1 MVEKKTS
8 RKVMGLLTALLIMN
22 PIVGDFVSIDKAY
35 AAEAGY
41 VVISDIYSYGGN
53 SASDKPSVFK
63 NDYVELYNPT
73 DQDVNFGAD
82 TWSLQYAG
90 KNKTNWKKVDLGMT
104 IPAHGYYLVKLG
116 QEAANFG
123 ADLPTPDAVDT
134 TINMDKDNGKVALVK
149 NQSTITVNDP
159 RSTLDSSVLVDLV
172 FDYGSL
178 SYKKSYKRKAYNPL
192 NTLAGLKPS
201 TNPGLGNGWDTDVD
215 TVEADFEIVDPVNK
229 DIPPRNSSSPKEPMI
244 KGTANT
250 GANMV
255 MMDSLTTISA
265 ANATFTIN
273 VITGTV
279 KAGPLT
285 PVNDYIINNL
295 PAGLTSSAVGDTA
308 AKTITFTIAG
318 AANAN
323 VSTDQ
328 ALSVILKPT
337 AVTAGAYSSST
348 SIDGVTLSHYT
359 PKIKGTVSTG
369 DADAAMR
376 TATEVDPNNNT
387 FTIALQVGN
396 VKNGDLSVTDYTYA
410 STLPSGLSIKAKGD
424 SAANTVTFTVYNSA
438 TSPITESVNLSVVIK
453 ASAVTSGATADSD
466 AINGIT
472 LLRPSAVL
480 SKGEARKQFLLQEI
494 KKRNAFIH
502 DSATKEY
509 KYAAM
514 SKSAFSFYRATSGL
528 FYKDLGGV
536 IPVPANWSQLSNINT
551 WISGDFHIQNV
562 GYFDNNEGKAI
573 FDLNDMDE
581 SYIAPFYWDL
591 IRSTASIYLARF
603 DDKSYITTTL
613 DDSTTRQIA
622 KNYLDAYIQTLNSVN
637 GNNNEKSAELTSD
650 KLSGFTKKL
659 MEDFVKTTVKSQ
671 LDKAAPLT
679 STTPATRN
687 FDYSKTDKY
696 IQAKGV
702 DLNDITDNWS
712 AYVNSVQPFAA
723 GQSSDYFK
731 IKDVSLRINQGLGS
745 LGVKRYN
752 VLIEGPTASNDDDII
767 LDVKEQ
773 GKPVF
778 IDSPLFQS
786 STYDAF
792 NGKDAE
798 RSKLAYQGMLTKPDY
813 HLGTLQG
820 ADHNYLIRKI
830 SPYKGDYT
838 DSKFTSQADFEN
850 NLSYA
855 AQALANAHA
864 RSDNDYPAGHVPY
877 SFEVS
882 VVNNVYAGGKWDSFR
897 TNLVNLGED
906 YYRQVV
912 SDYNLVKADL
922 AAGALVDIADL
933 GNLTVTNG
941 TLTPA
946 FAVNTMNYTV
956 SVPAGTSAVDV
967 NAALLDSKASMTVN
981 GDLYASNTDKR
992 IDLTNDTTSIAVKV
1006 TARDMTTTKTYN
1018 ITVNRGIVPVEP
1030 VLSSNANLNGLIVYD
1045 IVLTP
1050 EFAAGTA
1057 SYTGYAGKMRQAVI
1071 TAAAADAKAA
1081 ILINGIA
1088 ATSGT
1093 PSTVALNVGA
1103 NEIKVQVTAQDG
1115 TIQVYTVT
1123 LTRINDNNN
1132 SNSSSGTG
1140 GTGTGTGSGAG
1151 STGSETPSGSA
1162 GPTVSGEVH
1171 LGEGAVKESKETTA
1185 DGKITTRLTVD
1196 SLKLTQALES
1206 LKKEEAGKPQV
1217 VIEFKGNDPI
1227 AMVELP
1233 VAVLMEALK
1242 SVPNAVITVKSE
1254 LASYSLPIQTIDFT
1268 AAALQLGVD
1277 AKDIKVTI
1285 ITEKV
1290 TGAALTQIVNTATRD
1305 GMTVVGAPMD
1315 FKVILE
1321 ANGKQLDASL
1331 SNHYVARTIST
1342 GQTIDAAH
1350 TTAVRVEADG
1360 SFSFIPSRFI
1370 DNQAIILSP
1379 SNSIY
1384 AIVQTSNKFT
1394 DIDGHWAKAD
1404 IQLLGSKLIVDGVSA
1419 QSFAPDTN
1427 ITRAQFAALL
1437 IRSLG
1442 LSENREANR
1451 FTDVPSNNWSAG
1463 AVGAASK
1470 AGLIDGFEDGS
1481 FRPADPVTR
1490 QQMVVMI
1497 ARAMKASGQTAL
1509 TEVKTDTAL
1518 ASFKDQA
1525 SIQAWAQPAAAQAVT
1540 AGIIQGMTADAF
1552 VPDSQATRAQATTML
1567 KRLLQKLQFID

>member
-1 MVEKKTS
+1 M
-8 RKVMGLLTALLIMN
+8 
-22 PIVGDFVSIDKAY
+22 
-35 AAEAGY
+35 
-41 VVISDIYSYGGN
+41 
-53 SASDKPSVFK
+53 
-63 NDYVELYNPT
+63 
-73 DQDVNFGAD
+73 NFGAD

-149 NQSTITVNDP
+149 NQSTIAVNDP

-192 NTLAGLKPS
+192 NTLVGLKPS
-201 TNPGLGNGWDTDVD
+201 TNPGLGNGWDTDAD

-244 KGTANT
+244 KGTTNT

-265 ANATFTIN
+265 ANATFKIN
-273 VITGTV
+273 VTTGTV

-318 AANAN
+318 TANAN

-359 PKIKGTVSTG
+359 PKIKGTVSTS

-410 STLPSGLSIKAKGD
+410 PTLPSGLSLKAKGD
-424 SAANTVTFTVYNSA
+424 STANTVTFTVYNSA
-438 TSPITESVNLSVVIK
+438 TSPVTESVNLSVVIK

-466 AINGIT
+466 TINGIT

-480 SKGEARKQFLLQEI
+480 SKDEARKQFLLQEI

-502 DSATKEY
+502 DMATKEY
-509 KYAAM
+509 KYASM

-536 IPVPANWSQLSNINT
+536 IPVPADWNQLSNINT

-562 GYFDNNEGKAI
+562 GYFDNNEGNAI

-613 DDSTTRQIA
+613 DDSMTRQIA
-622 KNYLDAYIQTLNSVN
+622 KNYLDAYIQTLNGVN
-637 GNNNEKSAELTSD
+637 GKSAELTSD

-679 STTPATRN
+679 SSTPATRN

-696 IQAKGV
+696 IQAKGA

-712 AYVNSVQPFAA
+712 SYVNTVQSFAA

-731 IKDVSLRINQGLGS
+731 IKDVALRINQGLGS

-773 GKPVF
+773 GKPGF

-850 NLSYA
+850 YLSYA

-877 SFEVS
+877 SFEES

-933 GNLTVTNG
+933 GNLSVSNG

-956 SVPAGTSAVDV
+956 SVPVGTLAVDV

-992 IDLTNDTTSIAVKV
+992 IDLTNNTTSIAVKV

-1018 ITVNRGIVPVEP
+1018 ITVNRGTAPVEP
-1030 VLSSNANLNGLIVYD
+1030 VLSSNANLNGLIVND

-1050 EFAAGTA
+1050 EFAAGTT
-1057 SYTGYAGKMRQAVI
+1057 SYTGYAGKIRQAVI
-1071 TAAAADAKAA
+1071 TAAAANAKAA

-1162 GPTVSGEVH
+1162 GPIVSGEVH

-1185 DGKITTRLTVD
+1185 DGKIATRLTVD

-1360 SFSFIPSRFI
+1360 SLSFIPSRFI

-1379 SNSIY
+1379 SNSVY
-1384 AIVQTSNKFT
+1384 AIVQTNNKFT

-1451 FTDVPSNNWSAG
+1451 FTDVPSYNWSAG

-1525 SIQAWAQPAAAQAVT
+1525 SIQAWAQPAAAQAVA